1 MKIFTYS
8 CKKLNLLFFLII
20 AFTSH
25 TTIAQNF
32 ENVSITGGPA
42 QGDQSSNALFTA
54 TSPTVPSL
62 TFVRV
67 EKIAGVGNNGIAYY
81 VAGRDNFFYRN
92 PPGSGTNAPSRIR
105 VTFLQA
111 DGITPIPL
119 NDFRFVINDID
130 GISGSVGT
138 PPENEAVGVDCSD
151 NVRFTATDIPTNI
164 DIDTTPPQLLSSG
177 TEAEANG
184 PESNLMFEFN
194 DIASIEFDI
203 YANENFLKE
212 FDLNENQFSIGTVL
226 YSVCT
231 GDTDGDGVFDNFDLD
246 DDNDGILDVVEAGGN
261 DPNGD
266 ADGDG
271 LPNYLDVLDNSGDGV
286 ATYNANA
293 DGSTT
298 DYTDA
303 NSDGQPDVYE
313 ASQDGDS
320 LPNHLDL
327 DSDGDGIPDN
337 VEAQSTAT
345 YDAPNGTVDGNGVFT
360 NYSGGLTPINI
371 DGDAFPDYLDLDADE
386 DTISDTFEAGITL
399 ANSDTDNDGLD
410 DAIDQTGN
418 YSDPN
423 GSIDNPS
430 ALPNTGG
437 GAEVD
442 FRDPVDLDNDTIADN
457 VDLDDDGDGI
467 YDLQEYVATLDPFG
481 DEDGDGLPN
490 VKDTFDNNGPN
501 GDGTNTVYTDANN
514 DGTPDAYDFDNDS
527 IPNHLDQD
535 SDNDGIPDNVEA
547 QTTAGYLAPNGVDA
561 NNDGV
566 DDNYAGG
573 LTPVNSD
580 GADTVDYLDLDSDND
595 SIVDAIEGFDTNNDG
610 VADIVPAGTDTD
622 NDGLDD

>member
-8 CKKLNLLFFLII
+8 CKKLSLLFFLII

-25 TTIAQNF
+25 NTIAQNF
-32 ENVSITGGPA
+32 ENVSIDGVASG
-42 QGDQSSNALFTA
+42 NALNVLFNA
-54 TSPTVPSL
+54 SSPTIPSL
-62 TFVRV
+62 AFVRAQ
-67 EKIAGVGNNGIAYY
+67 KIDATIGNGEFGYSAA
-81 VAGRDNFFYRN
+81 VDNFFYSN
-92 PPGSGTNAPSRIR
+92 PNTSITSAPSRIR
-105 VTFLQA
+105 ITFLQA
-111 DGITPIPL
+111 DGVTPIPL

-177 TEAEANG
+177 TEAESNG

-194 DIASIEFDI
+194 DISSIEFDI
-203 YANENFLKE
+203 YANPGFVKE
-212 FDLNENQFSIGTVL
+212 FDLNESEYAITTVL

-231 GDTDGDGVFDNFDLD
+231 GDTDGDGIFDNFDLD

-271 LPNYLDVLDNSGDGV
+271 LPNFRDVIDNSGDGV
-286 ATYNANA
+286 ATYDANA

-337 VEAQSTAT
+337 VEAQTTAG
-345 YDAPNGTVDGNGVFT
+345 YIPPRGIVDGNGVDLDYT
-360 NYSGGLTPINI
+360 GGLSPINI

-386 DTISDTFEAGITL
+386 DAISDTFEAGITL
-399 ANSDTDNDGLD
+399 TNSDADNDGLD
-410 DAIDQTGN
+410 DAIDQTGD
-418 YSDPN
+418 YTDPN
-423 GSIDNPS
+423 GSINNPS
-430 ALPNTGG
+430 TLPNTGG
-437 GAEVD
+437 GPEVD

-467 YDLQEYVATLDPFG
+467 YDLQEYAATLDPFG

-527 IPNHLDQD
+527 VPNHLDQD
-535 SDNDGIPDNVEA
+535 ADGDGIPDNVEA
-547 QTTAGYLAPNGVDA
+547 QTTAGYLAPSGTDA
-561 NNDGV
+561 NNDG
-566 DDNYAGG
+566 
-573 LTPVNSD
+573 
-580 GADTVDYLDLDSDND
+580 
-595 SIVDAIEGFDTNNDG
+595 
-610 VADIVPAGTDTD
+610 
-622 NDGLDD
+622 